1 MLITA
6 TWEGQTMENKT
17 ARFIL
22 SAPKLSGF
30 RQEFDNLVDA
40 TEKAVEL
47 LGTEDVTR
55 TYSIDGAVEYL
66 YASQEECDAD
76 QDGSYAVQIEDT
88 TDHGAERIRL
98 LWLSR

>member
-1 MLITA
+1 
-6 TWEGQTMENKT
+6 MENKT

-76 QDGSYAVQIEDT
+76 QDGVQIEDT

>member
-1 MLITA
+1 
-6 TWEGQTMENKT
+6 MENKT

-30 RQEFDNLVDA
+30 RQEFENLVDA

-76 QDGSYAVQIEDT
+76 QVGVQIEDT

>member
-1 MLITA
+1 
-6 TWEGQTMENKT
+6 MENKT

-55 TYSIDGAVEYL
+55 TYSTDGTVEYL
-66 YASQEECDAD
+66 YASQEKCDAD